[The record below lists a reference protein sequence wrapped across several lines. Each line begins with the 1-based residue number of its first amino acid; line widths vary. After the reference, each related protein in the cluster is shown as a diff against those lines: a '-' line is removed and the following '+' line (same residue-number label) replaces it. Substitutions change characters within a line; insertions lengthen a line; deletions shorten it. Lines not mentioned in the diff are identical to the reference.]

1 MARKRLTKN
10 QIQYAKLI
18 EEAIEQHISV
28 KGIKAFPKRITQQT
42 LLDLKEEIQQR
53 KQAQTHTIT
62 DEIISRLQSL
72 PFKKVTYDRSN
83 GTQVTIE
90 LAEFTNKCLSII
102 KNMQESFGIEEYEEY
117 LQKNAEDIIDS
128 LDTIIQTHYSGEVSA
143 ETAHIIPI
151 LSNHDMSMATATMT
165 SDINDYFNWSD
176 LDNI

>member
-1 MARKRLTKN
+1 MAKKRLTKN
-10 QIQYAKLI
+10 QIQYTKLI
-18 EEAIEQHISV
+18 DEAIEQHISV

-42 LLDLKEEIQQR
+42 LLNLEEEIQQR

-83 GTQVTIE
+83 GTQLTIE

-102 KNMQESFGIEEYEEY
+102 KNMQESFGVEEYEEY

-151 LSNHDMSMATATMT
+151 LSNHDMSMVTATMT

-176 LDNI
+176 TDNI

>member
-1 MARKRLTKN
+1 MAKKRLTKN

-42 LLDLKEEIQQR
+42 LLDLQEEIQQR

-83 GTQVTIE
+83 GTQVIIE
-90 LAEFTNKCLSII
+90 LAEFTNNCLSII
-102 KNMQESFGIEEYEEY
+102 KNMQETFGVEEYEEY

-143 ETAHIIPI
+143 ETAHLIPI
-151 LSNHDMSMATATMT
+151 LSNHDMSMVTATMT

>member
-1 MARKRLTKN
+1 MAKKRLSKN
-10 QIQYAKLI
+10 QRQYAKLI
-18 EEAIEQHISV
+18 DEAIEQHISV

-42 LLDLKEEIQQR
+42 LSDLAEEIEQR

-72 PFKKVTYDRSN
+72 PTKKVTYDKAN
-83 GTQVTIE
+83 GTQYIYS
-90 LAEFTNKCLSII
+90 LSEFTNKCLSII
-102 KNMQESFGIEEYEEY
+102 KNMQETFGIEEYEEY

-128 LDTIIQTHYSGEVSA
+128 LDAIIKTHYSGEVSA
-143 ETAHIIPI
+143 ETERIIPI

-176 LDNI
+176 IDNS

>member
-28 KGIKAFPKRITQQT
+28 KGIKAFPKRITQQI
-42 LLDLKEEIQQR
+42 LLDLQEEIQQR

-62 DEIISRLQSL
+62 VEIISRLQSL

-83 GTQVTIE
+83 GTEVTIE

-151 LSNHDMSMATATMT
+151 LSNHDMSMITAAMT

>member
-1 MARKRLTKN
+1 MAKKRLTKN

-42 LLDLKEEIQQR
+42 LLDLQEEIQQR

-102 KNMQESFGIEEYEEY
+102 KNMQESFGVEEYEEY

-151 LSNHDMSMATATMT
+151 LSNHDMSMATATLT
-165 SDINDYFNWSD
+165 SVINDYFNWSD